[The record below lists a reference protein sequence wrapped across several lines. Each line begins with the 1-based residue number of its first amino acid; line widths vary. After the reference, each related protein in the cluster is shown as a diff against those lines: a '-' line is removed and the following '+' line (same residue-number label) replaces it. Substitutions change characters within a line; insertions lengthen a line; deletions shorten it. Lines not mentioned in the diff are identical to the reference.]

1 MVGHPAL
8 HRPAGRGGVND
19 RARPSPTARTVSPVE
34 AATHRDTV
42 GGGAPRSQAS
52 AAGSRITN
60 TASRPV
66 HTPAG
71 RGYRPPVLTVVTWN
85 LRGRSRPDVP
95 AAARH
100 LRAVGADVVAVQE
113 VQRRQARALAREL
126 RAESLDWGFKHW
138 PVVKPAEGM
147 AVIGVTT
154 PVDVHTVALSY
165 RWRPFT
171 SHRRIYQIARVDGM
185 AGDGGAGGRFT
196 LANLHLSTGEGP
208 LRQVEVRKVLGAVK
222 AAGRPALVVGDLNE
236 RPSGPAIA
244 ELEAY
249 GLRDTW
255 AVTHPDTPERDG
267 ATNWSGW
274 QPCTDKPPTKRIDYV
289 MAAPQ
294 FAAGEV
300 TVPRPGEPG
309 FEAFACLSDHL
320 PLAAGV
326 ELAAP
331 TG

>member
-1 MVGHPAL
+1 M
-8 HRPAGRGGVND
+8 
-19 RARPSPTARTVSPVE
+19 
-34 AATHRDTV
+34 
-42 GGGAPRSQAS
+42 
-52 AAGSRITN
+52 
-60 TASRPV
+60 
-66 HTPAG
+66 
-71 RGYRPPVLTVVTWN
+71 LTVVTWN

-95 AAARH
+95 GAARH
-100 LRAVGADVVAVQE
+100 LRAVGADVVALQE
-113 VQRRQARALAREL
+113 VQRRQAQALAREL

-147 AVIGVTT
+147 AVIGVTRS
-154 PVDVHTVALSY
+154 VDVHTVALSF

-171 SHRRIYQIARVDGM
+171 SRRRICQVGWLEDA
-185 AGDGGAGGRFT
+185 AGPIT
-196 LANLHLSTGEGP
+196 LANLHLSTGNAP
-208 LRQVEVRKVLGAVK
+208 LRQVEVGKVVQAVE
-222 AAGRPALVVGDLNE
+222 AAGGPALVVGDLNE
-236 RPSGPAIA
+236 RPNGPAIA
-244 ELEAY
+244 DLEAY

-267 ATNWSGW
+267 ATNWNGW

-294 FAAGEV
+294 FAVGEV

-320 PLAAGV
+320 PLAAAV